1 MVLIL
6 SSLLS
11 FSQTGSVQPENDK
24 YPKMVTINGD
34 TLILITPE
42 QVKTANVIYTKLKN
56 CETELSMTESVLGEC
71 LDNVQVKNKLIQS
84 KDEEIRLQDSIIVRN
99 DTIIKELTITRD
111 ILTNNLQD
119 EKKKTKFFQIT
130 SGTAGV
136 VILILGIL
144 LIL

>member
-1 MVLIL
+1 
-6 SSLLS
+6 
-11 FSQTGSVQPENDK
+11 
-24 YPKMVTINGD
+24 MVTINGD

-136 VILILGIL
+136 VIIILGIL